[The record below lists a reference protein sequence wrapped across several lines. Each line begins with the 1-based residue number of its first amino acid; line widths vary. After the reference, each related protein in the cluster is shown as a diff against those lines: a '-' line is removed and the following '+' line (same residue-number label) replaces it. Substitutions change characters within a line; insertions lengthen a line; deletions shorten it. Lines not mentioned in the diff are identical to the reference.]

1 MSELLIEEI
10 SEEEK
15 QAAAARYMRL
25 SQKAA
30 QLTEEERNFIFDA
43 GYYNSAVHGYLILAM
58 KEAGFEKD
66 DIRNAL
72 TGLHYAMD
80 IASVAEAATV
90 ELR

>member
-1 MSELLIEEI
+1 MTIPIDII

-15 QAAAARYMRL
+15 QAAAARFMQL

-30 QLTEEERNFIFDA
+30 QLTDEEKNFIFDA
-43 GYYNSAVHGYLILAM
+43 GYYNSAVQGYLILAM
-58 KEAGFEKD
+58 KEAGFEKE

-80 IASVAEAATV
+80 VASVAEAART
-90 ELR
+90 EL

>member
-1 MSELLIEEI
+1 MTIPIDII

-15 QAAAARYMRL
+15 QAAAARFMQL

-30 QLTEEERNFIFDA
+30 QLTDEEKNFIFDA
-43 GYYNSAVHGYLILAM
+43 GYYNSAVQGYLILAM
-58 KEAGFEKD
+58 KEAGFEKE

-80 IASVAEAATV
+80 IASVAEAART
-90 ELR
+90 EL

>member
-1 MSELLIEEI
+1 MTIHIDII

-15 QAAAARYMRL
+15 QAAAARFMQL

-30 QLTEEERNFIFDA
+30 QLTDEEKNFIFDA
-43 GYYNSAVHGYLILAM
+43 GYYNSAVQGYLILAM
-58 KEAGFEKD
+58 KEAGFEKE

-80 IASVAEAATV
+80 IASVAEAART
-90 ELR
+90 EL

>member
-1 MSELLIEEI
+1 MTIPIDII

-15 QAAAARYMRL
+15 QAAAARFMQL

-30 QLTEEERNFIFDA
+30 QLTDEEKNFIFDA
-43 GYYNSAVHGYLILAM
+43 GYYNSAVQGYLILAM
-58 KEAGFEKD
+58 KEAGFEKE

-80 IASVAEAATV
+80 VTSVAEAART
-90 ELR
+90 EL